1 MEISKEMLK
10 NHYNNVVLKSLQ
22 CSAWNHDQ
30 NNGKSL
36 SKWNNYCHK
45 NQNSFKE
52 MAFVPFPNPN
62 PKSTFANIPFW
73 VQGSRVRNIF
83 VLKIWDSLRSEVNCS
98 LEFQFAVIYEGCL
111 PFTTAGNNYDV
122 TTCNFGIKVTVEEVL
137 IRCRRTFLSR
147 HIDSWNNDDKRTRT
161 TPCLPHTT
169 ALICWGDVKRLTRK
183 LSWKRSAAANEQS

>member
-1 MEISKEMLK
+1 MSYLRVYNALHEIMIKTMG
-10 NHYNNVVLKSLQ
+10 NHYQNVIIIVIKIKIHSRK
-22 CSAWNHDQ
+22 W
-30 NNGKSL
+30 L
-36 SKWNNYCHK
+36 SCRSPINPES
-45 NQNSFKE
+45 QS
-52 MAFVPFPNPN
+52 PN